1 MAERDANKTGRG
13 VASRR
18 DEQILHGMRC
28 ARPTYVDLRTV
39 SYRLLVNRQS
49 HGRRRVPTLE
59 RITMAKKMKR
69 RTRRLWSKEDI
80 RELKAH
86 SRDKTP
92 VAKIARMTKRSALA
106 LRQKAWQLGIALGHR
121 R

>member
-1 MAERDANKTGRG
+1 MVDDASPLG
-13 VASRR
+13 
-18 DEQILHGMRC
+18 
-28 ARPTYVDLRTV
+28 
-39 SYRLLVNRQS
+39 
-49 HGRRRVPTLE
+49 E
-59 RITMAKKMKR
+59 RIRMAKKMKR
-69 RTRRLWSKEDI
+69 RTRRLWSKDDI

-92 VAKIARMTKRSALA
+92 VAKISRLTKRSALA